1 MALKLTVESF
11 LQVVRQSGLID
22 KEQLQKLLKAFEQ
35 RGVDLAK
42 TQAIADALVS
52 DELVTKWQVDKLLA
66 GKHKGFFLGKYKL
79 LDLLGKGGMS
89 SVYLAEHVLMR
100 RRCAIKVLPSKRVND
115 SSYLAR
121 FHREAQA
128 VASVDHPNIV
138 RAYDVDH
145 AQDRDAQIHFL
156 VMEYVT
162 GRSLQEMVM
171 QDGPSEFAD
180 AVEYMRQAA
189 DGLEHAHRAGLVHRD
204 IKPGNLLVDTSGTLK
219 ILDMGLARFFDDR
232 DENPL
237 TVAHDEKV
245 LGTADY
251 LAPEQALDS
260 HTVDQRA
267 DIYSLGC
274 SLYFMLTGHP
284 PFTDGTLAQ
293 RLMWH
298 QIKEFPPLTDA
309 RLDCPESLMVLLN
322 RMVAKKPDDR
332 FQSAGET
339 ATACAQWLTENAS
352 PDWQLKHVSATRSTG
367 SKTKLASSTRDLL
380 SDSQAMNGAAAYGS
394 KGSSIISGDVSSASA
409 TKISILAQPEFPP
422 TAQVAAPV
430 RVAVPVTVP
439 QVAVP
444 AVTPPIAKPVI
455 PVAIPVVPVAQPIVP
470 SIPVA
475 TQVAMV
481 AQPITMTAAVAV
493 APVPP
498 PFAPALPPAVEV
510 EDQPFSFG
518 EETSVASASESSES
532 ESFAD
537 NHAET
542 EDDIFSLFGGTS
554 DVSVSETTAA
564 QPETISLVKSPD
576 PDSTSS
582 TSLPEPEVQPVE
594 PIESAPEEFHSSLV
608 PSIEPPTSQ
617 TDQQPMKRPASKSST
632 PDWKQPKL
640 LAAVAGLFLVLAAGG
655 IWKLTTGS
663 KPGDSKKPTKK
674 NGTSVTKSSGGT
686 TKKSDAH
693 EVTIQV
699 GQGSEFS
706 NIGRAV
712 QSILDGRAEY
722 ESNAA
727 GKPLRFIINVTPGQP
742 FEEALL
748 LDESFPGELHLK
760 SATSNRVKL
769 IPSGSEPV
777 ISIKNL
783 SNVTIENLAIDL
795 SGFPPKDTGIVI
807 SGTVSRCQIKQT
819 VISGAGK
826 ASIVLNGAKG
836 GDGADVIL
844 LDGVTV
850 QNSSPTALGIQ
861 IVKGAA
867 TQNITLQRCRFIGS
881 LVAALS
887 AESSVESLTLR
898 NCAFSGGQSS
908 PTNGLQFVGGV
919 AVKKL
924 LIDHCSFTALGGS
937 AILFG
942 DMPASGS
949 ENLSWRNSLFA
960 GVKGAELLIQSNYD
974 AKKFEALISQEKP
987 IANNWCDRPTPKPLP
1002 GEQDLLG
1009 EGGLRIS
1016 SIEFA
1021 STDSKSDLYLTAKP
1035 NTPYK
1040 TAGIVKPK

>member
-22 KEQLQKLLKAFEQ
+22 KEQLQKLLKAYEQ

-42 TQAIADALVS
+42 TQAIADALVN
-52 DELVTKWQVDKLLA
+52 DELVTQWQVDKLLA

-145 AQDRDAQIHFL
+145 AQDRDSQIHFL

-332 FQSAGET
+332 FQTAGET

-380 SDSQAMNGAAAYGS
+380 SDSQTMNSAAAYGS
-394 KGSSIISGDVSSASA
+394 KGSSIISGDLSSASA

-422 TAQVAAPV
+422 AAQLTARVRAAVSSPAPQTAMPVVA
-430 RVAVPVTVP
+430 
-439 QVAVP
+439 
-444 AVTPPIAKPVI
+444 PPIAKPVI

-475 TQVAMV
+475 TPVAVVVQPV
-481 AQPITMTAAVAV
+481 AMTAAVV
-493 APVPP
+493 VTPVPP
-498 PFAPALPPAVEV
+498 PFTPALPPVVEV

-518 EETSVASASESSES
+518 EETSVATEPGTSEPEL
-532 ESFAD
+532 FAE
-537 NHAET
+537 NHADT

-564 QPETISLVKSPD
+564 QPETISLVNSPD

-582 TSLPEPEVQPVE
+582 TSLPEPEVQPSE
-594 PIESAPEEFHSSLV
+594 QIESAPEEFHSSAELSV
-608 PSIEPPTSQ
+608 EPPTAQ
-617 TDQQPMKRPASKSST
+617 NDQQPMKLPASKSSILG
-632 PDWKQPKL
+632 WKQPKL
-640 LAAVAGLFLVLAAGG
+640 LAAVAGFFLVLAVGG
-655 IWKLTTGS
+655 IWKLTAGS
-663 KPGDSKKPTKK
+663 KPGDSKKPKK
-674 NGTSVTKSSGGT
+674 NGTAVTQSNGGA

-748 LDESFPGELHLK
+748 LDDSFPGELHLK
-760 SATSNRVKL
+760 SATNNRVKL
-769 IPSGSEPV
+769 IPSGNEPV

-783 SNVTIENLAIDL
+783 SNVTIENVAIDL

-861 IVKGAA
+861 IVKGDA

-881 LVAALS
+881 LVAAMS

-908 PTNGLQFVGGV
+908 PTNGLQFGSGV
-919 AVKKL
+919 AVKNL

-960 GVKGAELLIQSNYD
+960 GVKGAELLIQNNYD
-974 AKKFEALISQEKP
+974 AKKFDALMSQEKP
-987 IANNWCDRPTPKPLP
+987 VANNWCDRPSPKPLP

-1021 STDSKSDLYLTAKP
+1021 SMDSKSDLYLTAKP